1 MAPEARKNNPQRMSD
16 FDAPSERDDSPKGT
30 PRYRPNAAGI
40 VQRTDGRI
48 LICERVR
55 EPGSW
60 QFAQGGVD
68 PGETMEQAL
77 VREMEEE
84 LSLGPEDYLV
94 ITKKGP
100 YRYLFGKGRKK
111 KGFDGQQQIYF
122 LTLMT
127 CPERKINVVTPHQ
140 EFRSVRWIR
149 PEEFD
154 LCWLPEFKREVYQ
167 AVLRDFFGVEI

>member
-1 MAPEARKNNPQRMSD
+1 MVKME
-16 FDAPSERDDSPKGT
+16 T
-30 PRYRPNAAGI
+30 PIPALPLYRLNAAAI
-40 VQRTDGRI
+40 LQRTDGRI
-48 LICERVR
+48 LICERLR

-84 LSLGPEDYLV
+84 LSLQPGDYLV
-94 ITKKGP
+94 ITRKGP
-100 YRYLFGKGRKK
+100 YRYLFGRGRKK
-111 KGFDGQQQIYF
+111 KGFDGQEQTYF

-127 CPERKINVVTPHQ
+127 CPETKINVRTPHQ
-140 EFRSVRWIR
+140 EFQRARWIH

-154 LCWLPEFKREVYQ
+154 LCWLPDFKREVYR
-167 AVLRDFFGVEI
+167 AVLFDFFGVEK